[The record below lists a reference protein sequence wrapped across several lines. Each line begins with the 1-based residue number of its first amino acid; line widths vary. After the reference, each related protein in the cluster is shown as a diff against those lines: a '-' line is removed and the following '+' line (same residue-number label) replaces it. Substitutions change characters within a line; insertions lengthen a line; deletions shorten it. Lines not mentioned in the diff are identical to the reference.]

1 MHLNTNQFLYLKK
14 NKTMENTLNNSLSFI
29 NKWCES
35 NEQTYSDEQKR
46 ELSKLLY
53 YYGKEIDNEYTSADN
68 YVIKNDDITQI
79 NIESNLITNEISQIQ
94 NALVK
99 IAQATTI
106 INKYT
111 KK

>member
-1 MHLNTNQFLYLKK
+1 
-14 NKTMENTLNNSLSFI
+14 MENTLNNSLSFI
-29 NKWCES
+29 NKWCET
-35 NEQTYSDEQKR
+35 NEESYNDEQKR

-53 YYGKEIDNEYTSADN
+53 YYGKEIDNEYSLSDN
-68 YVIKNDDITQI
+68 YVIKGDDITQI
-79 NIESNLITNEISQIQ
+79 SMESNLITNEISQIQ

-111 KK
+111 KKCEQ